1 MNSQKLQSS
10 KIFKLFSQHPFIG
23 SITKQLEDQTSSNIH
38 LIGLKGSLQSIICA
52 QTFLNYKNTYL
63 VILSDKEEAAYFYN
77 DLTQLINDKNVLFF
91 PSSYKRSI
99 QYKQLETSNIVIK
112 TEVLNKIS
120 SSKNVIIVTYPEAI
134 VEKVITKSN
143 LKKNTLQLNVGE
155 KVSIDFINDVLNEY
169 NFERTDF
176 VYKPGQFSIRGSII
190 DVFSFSDEN
199 PFRIDFFG
207 DEVETIRSFDV
218 ENQLSKESLKKIR
231 IIPNIQ
237 TEDVSDKWE
246 SLFDFISKKSV
257 IFTNNVQFIADRLDS
272 IYNKTLADIDNSP
285 KIKQQIIDGQSLIKK
300 LQSFSIIEFNKKN
313 YFEPNLKIDF
323 NSSIQPNFNKNL
335 ELLSDNI
342 YENILKGYKIFIIS
356 ENEKQ
361 ILRLNSI
368 FKEINSD
375 IIFTPLNI
383 NLHEG
388 FIDNDLK
395 ACYYTDHQIFNR
407 YHKFT
412 LRSNFIKKQSV
423 SINTITDLQ
432 PGDYVVHIDHGIGR
446 FGGLEKIETNG
457 KTQETIKL
465 IYKDNDILYV
475 SIHSLHRISKYKGK
489 ESSPPKI
496 YKLGSG
502 AWQKIKLSTKK
513 KVKDIAKDLISLYA
527 KRKQQV
533 GFQFSP
539 DSYMNRELEAS
550 FIYEDTPDQNK
561 ATQKVREDMESNIP
575 MDRLIC
581 GDVGFGKT
589 EIAIRAAFKAVSD
602 NKQVAILV
610 PTTILALQHFSTFSE
625 RLKKFPCTIDY
636 LNRLK
641 TAKVQKDTI
650 KKLEEGKVD
659 IIIGTHRL
667 LSKDIK
673 FKDLGLF
680 IIDEEQKFGVSAKER
695 LKQFKINVDTLTLTA
710 TPIPRTLQFS
720 LMGARDLSII
730 NTPPPNRHPILTELY
745 TFSEDL
751 IKEAITYEVDRN
763 GQVFFINNNIKNIEE
778 IKILINRICPNVRT
792 MVAHGQMKGTE
803 LESKMFDFIYG
814 KYDVLIAT
822 TIIESGIDIPN
833 ANTIIINNAQNYGLS
848 DLHQLRGRVGRS
860 NKKAFCY
867 LLAPPLSVL
876 SNDARRR
883 LSAIENYSEL
893 GSGLNIAL
901 QDLDIRGAGNMLG
914 GEQSGFIADIGFE
927 TYNKI
932 LNEAIQELKETEF
945 KNQFTNE
952 NSHEQIIKTQ
962 SEFKKSE
969 LDNFVFVKDC
979 HIDTD
984 LELLFPDNYISNIS
998 ERIKL
1003 YRELDNIDSEENL
1016 LEFENKLKDRFGK
1029 IPTQSK
1035 ELLNVVR
1042 LRWIATKLGIEKIIL
1057 KNNKMIV
1064 YFISNQNSPFYQSD
1078 MFMSILNFVKT
1089 QQKNCKMQE
1098 KNNKLSLTSVNIQN
1112 ISHAISTLQKIV

>member
-1 MNSQKLQSS
+1 MQTSEIL
-10 KIFKLFSQHPFIG
+10 KLFSQHPFLG
-23 SITKQLEDQTSSNIH
+23 KITSQLEEQTKSNIH
-38 LIGLKGSLQSIICA
+38 LSGLKGSLKSITCA
-52 QTFLNYKNTYL
+52 QTYLNFKNTYV

-91 PSSYKRSI
+91 PSSYKRSV
-99 QYKQLETSNIVIK
+99 QYNQLETSNIVIK

-120 SSKNVIIVTYPEAI
+120 SSQNVIVVTYPEAVI
-134 VEKVITKSN
+134 EKVITKSN
-143 LKKNTLQLNVGE
+143 LKKNTLQLKVGE

-218 ENQLSKESLKKIR
+218 ENQLSKKNLKKIR
-231 IIPNIQ
+231 IVPNVHDEI
-237 TEDVSDKWE
+237 VNNKWE
-246 SLFDFISKKSV
+246 SFFDFIPKKSIV
-257 IFTNNVQFIADRLDS
+257 FSNNIQFISDRLDS
-272 IYNKTLADIDNSP
+272 IYEKTISNNETPSN
-285 KIKQQIIDGQSLIKK
+285 IKQEIITGQTLLKN
-300 LQSFSIIEFNKKN
+300 LQSFSVIEFGNNN
-313 YFEPNLKIDF
+313 YFAPNLNINF
-323 NSSIQPNFNKNL
+323 NTSVQPSFNKNF
-335 ELLSDNI
+335 EILSDNI
-342 YENILKGYKIFIIS
+342 YENILKGYEIFILS

-361 ILRLNSI
+361 INRLNSI
-368 FKEINSD
+368 FKDINSN
-375 IIFTPLNI
+375 IKFTPI
-383 NLHEG
+383 HISLHEG
-388 FIDNDLK
+388 FLDNDLK
-395 ACYYTDHQIFNR
+395 LCCYTDHQIFNR
-407 YHKFT
+407 YHKFK
-412 LRSNFIKKQSV
+412 LKSNFIKNQSI
-423 SINTITDLQ
+423 SINEITDLH

-446 FGGLEKIETNG
+446 FAGLEKIEVNG
-457 KTQETIKL
+457 KTQEAIKL
-465 IYKDNDILYV
+465 VYKDNDILYV

-489 ESSPPKI
+489 EGLPPKI

-502 AWQKIKLSTKK
+502 AWQKLKLNTKK

-527 KRKQQV
+527 KRKQQK

-550 FIYEDTPDQNK
+550 FIYEDTPDQTK
-561 ATQKVREDMESNIP
+561 ATQNVRQDMESETP

-589 EIAIRAAFKAVSD
+589 EIAIRAAFKAVAD
-602 NKQVAILV
+602 NKQAAILV
-610 PTTILALQHFSTFSE
+610 PTTILALQHFTTFSE

-636 LNRLK
+636 INRLK
-641 TAKVQKDTI
+641 TPKAQKDTI
-650 KKLEEGKVD
+650 QKLSEGKID

-680 IIDEEQKFGVSAKER
+680 IIDEEQKFGVSAKEK
-695 LKQFKINVDTLTLTA
+695 LKQIKLNVDTLTLTA

-730 NTPPPNRHPILTELY
+730 NTAPPNRYPILTELH
-745 TFSEDL
+745 TFSEDI
-751 IKEAITYEVDRN
+751 IKEAILYEVDRN

-792 MVAHGQMKGTE
+792 LIAHGQMKGPD
-803 LESKMFDFIYG
+803 LEKKMLDFING
-814 KYDVLIAT
+814 EFDVLIAT

-867 LLAPPLSVL
+867 LLAPPLSTL
-876 SNDARRR
+876 SGDARRR
-883 LSAIENYSEL
+883 LNAIENYSEL

-932 LNEAIQELKETEF
+932 LNEAIQELKENEF
-945 KNQFTNE
+945 KNQFLDISNNE
-952 NSHEQIIKTQ
+952 NQIETATKNKI
-962 SEFKKSE
+962 E
-969 LDNFVFVKDC
+969 LDNFIFVKDC

-984 LELLFPDNYISNIS
+984 LELLFPDDYISNIS

-1003 YRELDNIDSEENL
+1003 YRELDNIDNEDSL
-1016 LEFENKLKDRFGK
+1016 LEFEKKLTDRFGE
-1029 IPTQSK
+1029 IPSQSN

-1042 LRWIATKLGIEKIIL
+1042 LRWIAVKLGIEKIIL
-1057 KNNKMIV
+1057 KNNKMII
-1064 YFISNQNSPFYQSD
+1064 YFISNQNSPFYQSSL
-1078 MFMSILNFVKT
+1078 FMSILNFV
-1089 QQKNCKMQE
+1089 QKQKNNCKMQE
-1098 KNNKLSLTSVNIQN
+1098 KNNKLSLTFGNTSN
-1112 ISHAISTLQKIV
+1112 ISQAISTLHKIL

>member
-1 MNSQKLQSS
+1 MQTSKLL
-10 KIFKLFSQHPFIG
+10 KLFSQHPFFG
-23 SITKQLEDQTSSNIH
+23 QITKKLEEQTISNIH
-38 LIGLKGSLQSIICA
+38 LTGLNGSLKSIVCA
-52 QTFLNYKNTYL
+52 QTYLNFKNTYI
-63 VILSDKEEAAYFYN
+63 VILSDREEAAYFFN
-77 DLTQLINDKNVLFF
+77 DLTHLINDKNVLFF

-112 TEVLNKIS
+112 TEVLDKIS
-120 SSKNVIIVTYPEAI
+120 SNKNVIVVTYPEAI

-143 LKKNTLQLNVGE
+143 LKNNTLQLQIGE

-218 ENQLSKESLKKIR
+218 ENQLSKENLKKIR

-237 TEDVSDKWE
+237 EESVNDKWE
-246 SLFDFISKKSV
+246 SIFDFISKKSI
-257 IFTNNVQFIADRLDS
+257 IFTNNVQFISDRLDY
-272 IYNKTLADIDNSP
+272 IYDKTINDIDNSSN
-285 KIKQQIIDGQSLIKK
+285 IKQQIIAGQSLIKK
-300 LQSFSIIEFNKKN
+300 LQSFSVIEFSKKN
-313 YFEPNLKIDF
+313 YFTPNLNINF
-323 NSSIQPNFNKNL
+323 NTSVQPNFNKNF
-335 ELLSDNI
+335 ELLSENI

-356 ENEKQ
+356 ENEQQ
-361 ILRLNSI
+361 INRLNSI
-368 FKEINSD
+368 FEEINSD
-375 IIFTPLNI
+375 ISFTPLYI

-388 FIDNDLK
+388 FVDNDLK
-395 ACYYTDHQIFNR
+395 ICCYTDHQIFNR
-407 YHKFT
+407 YHKFN
-412 LRSNFIKKQSV
+412 LKSNFIKKQSI
-423 SINTITDLQ
+423 SINEITDLH

-446 FGGLEKIETNG
+446 FGGLEKIEING

-465 IYKDNDILYV
+465 VYKDNDTLYV

-489 ESSPPKI
+489 EGLPPKI

-502 AWQKIKLSTKK
+502 AWQKLKLNTKK
-513 KVKDIAKDLISLYA
+513 KVKDIAKDLIILYA
-527 KRKQQV
+527 KRKQQK
-533 GFQFSP
+533 GFQFSA

-550 FIYEDTPDQNK
+550 FFYEDTPDQIK
-561 ATQKVREDMESNIP
+561 ATQDVRQDMETDAP

-589 EIAIRAAFKAVSD
+589 EIAIRAAFKAVAD

-610 PTTILALQHFSTFSE
+610 PTTILALQHFTTFSE
-625 RLKKFPCTIDY
+625 RLKNFPCTIDY
-636 LNRLK
+636 INRLK
-641 TAKVQKDTI
+641 TPKAQKETI
-650 KKLEEGKVD
+650 KKLSEGKVD

-680 IIDEEQKFGVSAKER
+680 IIDEEQKFGVSAKEK
-695 LKQFKINVDTLTLTA
+695 LKQIKLNVDTLTLTA

-720 LMGARDLSII
+720 LMGSRDLSII
-730 NTPPPNRHPILTELY
+730 NTPPPNRHPILTELH
-745 TFSEDL
+745 TFSEDI
-751 IKEAITYEVDRN
+751 IKEAILYEVDRN
-763 GQVFFINNNIKNIEE
+763 GQVFFINNHIQNIEE

-792 MVAHGQMKGTE
+792 IIAHGQMKSHE
-803 LESKMFDFIYG
+803 LEKTMLNFITG
-814 KYDVLIAT
+814 EFDVLIAT

-867 LLAPPLSVL
+867 LLAPPLSLL
-876 SNDARRR
+876 SDEARRR
-883 LSAIENYSEL
+883 LTAIENYSEL

-927 TYNKI
+927 TFNKI
-932 LNEAIQELKETEF
+932 LNEAIQELKENEF
-945 KNQFTNE
+945 KNQFTSSISKEQAQTTQTNNNKHELE
-952 NSHEQIIKTQ
+952 NFI
-962 SEFKKSE
+962 
-969 LDNFVFVKDC
+969 FVKDC

-984 LELLFPDNYISNIS
+984 LELLFPDYYIPNIS

-1003 YRELDNIDSEENL
+1003 YRELDNIDNEKSL
-1016 LEFENKLKDRFGK
+1016 LEFEAKLIDRFGK
-1029 IPTQSK
+1029 IPRQSI
-1035 ELLNVVR
+1035 ELLNIVR
-1042 LRWIATKLGIEKIIL
+1042 LRWAAIKLGIEKIVL
-1057 KNNKMIV
+1057 KNNKLII
-1064 YFISNQNSPFYQSD
+1064 YFISNQTSPFYQSD
-1078 MFMSILNFVKT
+1078 TFMSILNFV
-1089 QQKNCKMQE
+1089 QKQKSNCKMQE
-1098 KNNKLSLTSVNIQN
+1098 KNNKLSLTFENITEIPQ
-1112 ISHAISTLQKIV
+1112 AISTLHKIL

>member
-1 MNSQKLQSS
+1 MHTT
-10 KIFKLFSQHPFIG
+10 KILELFSQHPFFD
-23 SITKQLEDQTSSNIH
+23 SITNQLEEQKSTNIH
-38 LIGLKGSLQSIICA
+38 LCGLKGSSKAIVCA
-52 QTFLNYKNTYL
+52 QTFLKHKNTY
-63 VILSDKEEAAYFYN
+63 VIILSDKEEAAYFYN

-120 SSKNVIIVTYPEAI
+120 SSKNIFIVTYPEAI

-155 KVSIDFINDVLNEY
+155 KVSTDFISDILNEY

-207 DEVETIRSFDV
+207 DEVETIRSFNV
-218 ENQLSKESLKKIR
+218 ENQLSKENFNRIKIV
-231 IIPNIQ
+231 PNIQ
-237 TEDVSDKWE
+237 TESTTEKWE
-246 SLFDFISKKSV
+246 SFFDFIPKKSV
-257 IFTNNVQFIADRLDS
+257 IFANNVQFIADRLDS
-272 IYNKTLADIDNSP
+272 IYYKTINDIENSP
-285 KIKQQIIDGQSLIKK
+285 NIKQQIIDGQSLLKK
-300 LQSFSIIEFNKKN
+300 LELLSVIEFSKN
-313 YFEPNLKIDF
+313 NFFTPNLQLDF
-323 NSSIQPNFNKNL
+323 DTSVQPNFNKNL

-342 YENILKGYKIFIIS
+342 YENILKGYEIFIIS

-361 ILRLNSI
+361 INRLNSI
-368 FKEINSD
+368 FEEINPD
-375 IIFTPLNI
+375 ISFKSLNI

-388 FIDNDLK
+388 FIDNDMKICL
-395 ACYYTDHQIFNR
+395 YTDHQIFNR
-407 YHKFT
+407 YHKFN
-412 LRSNFIKKQSV
+412 LKSNFLKKQSV
-423 SINTITDLQ
+423 SINEITNLH
-432 PGDYVVHIDHGIGR
+432 PGDFIVHIDHGIGK
-446 FGGLEKIETNG
+446 FGGLEKIDING
-457 KTQETIKL
+457 KKQETVKL

-489 ESSPPKI
+489 EGIPPKI

-502 AWQKIKLSTKK
+502 AWQKLKLSTKK

-527 KRKQQV
+527 KRRQKE

-550 FIYEDTPDQNK
+550 FIYEDTPDQIK
-561 ATQKVREDMESNIP
+561 ATQNVREDMESNIP
-575 MDRLIC
+575 MDRLVC

-589 EIAIRAAFKAVSD
+589 EIAIRAAFKAVAD

-610 PTTILALQHFSTFSE
+610 PTTILALQHFTTFSE

-636 LNRLK
+636 INRLK
-641 TAKVQKDTI
+641 TPKVQKETI
-650 KKLEEGKVD
+650 KKLAEGKID

-680 IIDEEQKFGVSAKER
+680 ILDEEQKFGVSAKEK

-730 NTPPPNRHPILTELY
+730 NTPPPNRHPILTELH
-745 TFSEDL
+745 TFSEDI

-763 GQVFFINNNIKNIEE
+763 GQVFFINNNIQNIEE

-792 MVAHGQMKGTE
+792 MVAHGRMKGTE
-803 LESKMFDFIYG
+803 LEQKMFDFIYG

-867 LLAPPLSVL
+867 LLAPPLSLL

-932 LNEAIQELKETEF
+932 LNEAIQELKENEF
-945 KNQFTNE
+945 KNQF
-952 NSHEQIIKTQ
+952 SKDSRIQQSKTTGLNIN
-962 SEFKKSE
+962 KSVFE
-969 LDNFVFVKDC
+969 TFDFVTDS

-984 LELLFPDNYISNIS
+984 LELLFPETYISNVS

-1003 YRELDNIDSEENL
+1003 YRELDNIDNETSL
-1016 LEFENKLKDRFGK
+1016 LEFESQLKDRFGK
-1029 IPTQSK
+1029 IPKQSE

-1042 LRWIATKLGIEKIIL
+1042 LRWIAIKLAVEKIIL
-1057 KNNKMIV
+1057 KENKMII
-1064 YFISNQNSPFYQSD
+1064 YFVSNQNSPFYQSST
-1078 MFMSILNFVKT
+1078 FMSILNFV
-1089 QQKNCKMQE
+1089 QNQKDNCKMQE
-1098 KNNKLSLTSVNIQN
+1098 KNNKLSLTFKNITN
-1112 ISHAISTLQKIV
+1112 IKQAISTLKNLHN

>member
-1 MNSQKLQSS
+1 LQTS
-10 KIFKLFSQHPFIG
+10 KILELLNQHKFFSL
-23 SITKQLEDQTSSNIH
+23 ITKQLEEHKSTNIH
-38 LIGLKGSLQSIICA
+38 LCGLKGSSKAIACA
-52 QTFLNYKNTYL
+52 QTFLKHKNTYV

-77 DLTQLINDKNVLFF
+77 DLVELINEKNILFY

-112 TEVLNKIS
+112 TEVLNKITS
-120 SSKNVIIVTYPEAI
+120 TKNVLIVTYPEAI

-155 KVSIDFINDVLNEY
+155 KVSIDFITDVLNEY

-207 DEVETIRSFDV
+207 DEVETIRSFNV
-218 ENQLSKESLKKIR
+218 ENQLSKENLKKIN
-231 IIPNIQ
+231 IVPNIQ
-237 TEDVSDKWE
+237 TESTTEKWE
-246 SLFDFISKKSV
+246 SFFDFIQKNSV
-257 IFTNNVQFIADRLDS
+257 VFANNIQFIADRLDS
-272 IYNKTLADIDNSP
+272 IYNKTINDSENSP
-285 KIKQQIIDGQSLIKK
+285 NIKQQIINSQLFLKNLEIVSV
-300 LQSFSIIEFNKKN
+300 IEFSNKN
-313 YFEPNLKIDF
+313 YFKPKLKLNF
-323 NSSIQPNFNKNL
+323 NTSVQPSFNKNF

-342 YENILKGYKIFIIS
+342 YENILKGYKIFILS

-361 ILRLNSI
+361 IKRLNSI
-368 FKEINSD
+368 FEEINPD
-375 IIFTPLNI
+375 INFEPLTI

-388 FIDNDLK
+388 FIDNDMK
-395 ACYYTDHQIFNR
+395 ICFYTDHQIFNR
-407 YHKFT
+407 YHKFN
-412 LRSNFIKKQSV
+412 LKSNFIKKQSV
-423 SINTITDLQ
+423 SLNEITNLH
-432 PGDYVVHIDHGIGR
+432 PGDYIVHIDHGIGK
-446 FGGLEKIETNG
+446 FGGLEKIDING
-457 KTQETIKL
+457 KTQEAIKL

-489 ESSPPKI
+489 EGIPPKI

-502 AWQKIKLSTKK
+502 AWQKLKLNTKK

-527 KRKQQV
+527 KRKQKK

-550 FIYEDTPDQNK
+550 FIYEDTPDQTK
-561 ATQKVREDMESNIP
+561 ATQNVREDMESNIP

-589 EIAIRAAFKAVSD
+589 EIAIRAAFKAVAD

-610 PTTILALQHFSTFSE
+610 PTTILALQHFTTFSE

-641 TAKVQKDTI
+641 TAKVQKETI
-650 KKLEEGKVD
+650 KKLKEGKID

-680 IIDEEQKFGVSAKER
+680 IIDEEQKFGVSAKEK
-695 LKQFKINVDTLTLTA
+695 LKQFKINIDTLTLTA

-730 NTPPPNRHPILTELY
+730 NTPPPNRHPILTELH
-745 TFSEDL
+745 TFSEEI
-751 IKEAITYEVDRN
+751 IKEAINYEVDRN

-778 IKILINRICPNVRT
+778 IKILINRICPNVKT
-792 MVAHGQMKGTE
+792 MVAHGQMKGPE
-803 LESKMFDFIYG
+803 LEQKMFDFIYG

-867 LLAPPLSVL
+867 LLAPPLSLL
-876 SNDARRR
+876 SSDARRR

-932 LNEAIQELKETEF
+932 LNEAIQELKENEF
-945 KNQFTNE
+945 KNQFKQDCSN
-952 NSHEQIIKTQ
+952 EQIQKAQ
-962 SEFKKSE
+962 SLTNKPEFE
-969 LDNFVFVKDC
+969 NFTFAKDC

-984 LELLFPDNYISNIS
+984 LELLFPDEYISNIS

-1003 YRELDNIDSEENL
+1003 YRELDNIDNEESL
-1016 LEFENKLKDRFGK
+1016 LEFETQLIDRFGK
-1029 IPTQSK
+1029 IPTQSE

-1042 LRWIATKLGIEKIIL
+1042 LRWIAIKLGVEKIIL
-1057 KNNKMIV
+1057 KKNKMII
-1064 YFISNQNSPFYQSD
+1064 YFISNQSSPFYQSGI
-1078 MFMSILNFVKT
+1078 FMSILNFVQK
-1089 QQKNCKMQE
+1089 QKNNCVMQE
-1098 KNNKLSLTSVNIQN
+1098 KNNKLSLTFTNITN
-1112 ISHAISTLQKIV
+1112 IAQAISTLKKVLN